1 MQKGK
6 LTMIC
11 TKLTRSVFLVL
22 AVLFASSSSAQGLFA
37 VANRTE
43 PTSTAPK
50 TESSPAPKPQT
61 SSPHKLGP
69 LDLTVNWR
77 FRTEA
82 WDWFEPPIGAQNAY
96 PLEHSLLRIG
106 LGQKSERF
114 EWFIEGAQDAIL
126 DLDRKSTRLNSSHLV
141 ISYAVFCLKK

>member
-82 WDWFEPPIGAQNAY
+82 WDWFEPPIGGQNAY
-96 PLEHSLLRIG
+96 PLDHSLLRLG
-106 LGQKSERF
+106 LGQKSRRF
-114 EWFIEGAQDAIL
+114 EWFIQGAPNAIL
-126 DLDRKSTRLNSSHLV
+126 HLP
-141 ISYAVFCLKK
+141 IGAVPAGRQGQPGPGG